1 MQRQLLLFAVNLTR
15 INNAV
20 KTDSKVKADNKRK
33 Y

>member
-20 KTDSKVKADNKRK
+20 KTDRKVKADNKRK